1 MKDKKNSKENET
13 IKRIEKLK
21 TQLEDA
27 NQKVGDLTESAKRA
41 MADLQNF
48 KRRMEEEKRQFAKYA
63 SANVFLEILPVFDSF
78 ERAAQH
84 LPDDLKDNDW
94 VKGIQGIIKQF
105 EQIMEKFSIKK
116 MKALGEKFDPER
128 HEAVASGEGEKD
140 IITEELEAGYMM
152 DEYVLRP
159 AKVKVGDGS

>member
-1 MKDKKNSKENET
+1 MNDKKAPKKDET
-13 IKRIEKLK
+13 EKRIEKLK
-21 TQLEDA
+21 TQLIDA
-27 NQKVGDLTESAKRA
+27 NKKVEGLTESTKRA

-48 KRRMEEEKRQFAKYA
+48 RKRMEEEKKQFTKYA

-84 LPDDLKDNDW
+84 LPKGLEEDNW

-105 EQIMEKFSIKK
+105 EQIMEKFNIKK
-116 MKALGEKFDPER
+116 MKTVGEKFDPEK

-140 IITEELEAGYMM
+140 VVTEELESGYMM
-152 DEYVLRP
+152 DEYILRV
-159 AKVKVGDGS
+159 AKVKVGNGS